1 MNAEFIAMLD
11 YLERER
17 GIKREILLE
26 AVSNALLSAS
36 KKSVSASRELR
47 IDINPKTGE
56 IRALA
61 NLIVADKVTNPQ
73 DEISE
78 TAARR
83 IKSDAKVGDVVEV
96 EVTPKNFGR
105 IAGQTAKQAM
115 MQRIRQVEKEMI
127 YEEFKDRAGEIVSGT
142 VRRFDRSDVI
152 LDLGKFEAI
161 MPQRERVV
169 VEDYNVGDRLR
180 AYVVAVDNGI
190 RGPEIIVSRS
200 HPNFVRRL
208 FELEVSEI
216 ADGTVEIRGIA
227 REAGY
232 RTKIAVWSANEKVDP
247 VGACVGMRGS
257 RVKNIVRELN
267 NEKVDIIRWS
277 SDPKEYVLEA
287 LKPAKVKNLVFDTEK
302 KSVQISVDEDQL
314 SLAIGKKGQNARLTS
329 RLTGW
334 EINIGKDTSATT
346 VVEQKLALAAQKTKV
361 LKKEPKRAPEHAD
374 AAAPAKSCTLAP
386 KTEPRPAAAPSH
398 EHESVSLIDRKKP
411 RKKTEDGEVK
421 PKRNV
426 LPPISRIRAS
436 MEATVAPPKPAAPV
450 EASKQTP
457 PSPAPSE
464 VVPPSAEAEVA
475 PQKIILIK
483 PPIVVKQLAAELG
496 LKPHQLIAE
505 LMTHNIFANMN
516 QTIEPDIAAKIAEN
530 HGFVLEKERREK
542 GAGVH
547 KVEQVVVAP
556 PPPVIEKN
564 AELKPRGPIITFM
577 GHVDHGKTSVLDAI
591 RKTRVAAGEA
601 GGITQHIGAHTVDHN
616 GATLTF
622 IDTPG
627 HAAFTAMRARG
638 ANVTDIVVLV
648 VAADDGIMPQTLEAI
663 NHAKAAPHVKIMVAI
678 NKIDLPSANIDRVK
692 KQLQEHELTPEDWGG
707 ETIVCPVSAT
717 KGTGIDHLLEMMTL
731 QAEVMELKAS
741 PTATPRGTVIEA
753 QVEAGRGPTA
763 TVIVQMGTLK
773 VGDPFIC
780 GDYSGKVKSLL
791 DDRGQPIKKAG
802 PSTPVK
808 VLGFTGLP
816 NAGDELLVMDSE
828 RSAKT
833 LSEERLLAKR
843 AYKLTVPQR
852 ATPERLLEAA
862 DGKKVLRIVLKCD
875 AQGSLEALIGALQQI
890 ESKKIDLE
898 IIHSAVGP
906 ISESDILLASAS
918 NAVVVGFN
926 VKVENMAVSAA
937 RQEGVQ
943 VNLDGIIYELL
954 DQIKEAMAGL
964 LEPEHRETVIGHAE
978 VKQVFELSRGIVAG
992 CLVTEGRIARAA
1004 RARVLRKR
1012 QPVYDGGIS
1021 TLRRFQDDVK
1031 EVRSGLECGIKLG
1044 DFSEYQVGDIIECYQ
1059 LEAIA
1064 QKL

>member
-1 MNAEFIAMLD
+1 MAT
-11 YLERER
+11 
-17 GIKREILLE
+17 KT
-26 AVSNALLSAS
+26 SS
-36 KKSVSASRELR
+36 KTATRKPA
-47 IDINPKTGE
+47 TH
-56 IRALA
+56 A
-61 NLIVADKVTNPQ
+61 
-73 DEISE
+73 
-78 TAARR
+78 AAR
-83 IKSDAKVGDVVEV
+83 K
-96 EVTPKNFGR
+96 T
-105 IAGQTAKQAM
+105 TT
-115 MQRIRQVEKEMI
+115 RQ
-127 YEEFKDRAGEIVSGT
+127 
-142 VRRFDRSDVI
+142 
-152 LDLGKFEAI
+152 
-161 MPQRERVV
+161 P
-169 VEDYNVGDRLR
+169 
-180 AYVVAVDNGI
+180 VAA
-190 RGPEIIVSRS
+190 P
-200 HPNFVRRL
+200 
-208 FELEVSEI
+208 
-216 ADGTVEIRGIA
+216 
-227 REAGY
+227 
-232 RTKIAVWSANEKVDP
+232 
-247 VGACVGMRGS
+247 
-257 RVKNIVRELN
+257 
-267 NEKVDIIRWS
+267 
-277 SDPKEYVLEA
+277 
-287 LKPAKVKNLVFDTEK
+287 
-302 KSVQISVDEDQL
+302 
-314 SLAIGKKGQNARLTS
+314 
-329 RLTGW
+329 
-334 EINIGKDTSATT
+334 
-346 VVEQKLALAAQKTKV
+346 KTKV

-386 KTEPRPAAAPSH
+386 KTEPRPAAAPCH

-421 PKRNV
+421 PKRNI

-516 QTIEPDIAAKIAEN
+516 QTIEPDIASKIAEN

-556 PPPVIEKN
+556 PPPVIEKKE
-564 AELKPRGPIITFM
+564 ELKPRGPIITFM
-577 GHVDHGKTSVLDAI
+577 GHVDHGKTTLLDAI

-601 GGITQHIGAHTVDHN
+601 GGITQHIGAYTVNHN

-648 VAADDGIMPQTLEAI
+648 VAADDGIMPQTTEAI

-678 NKIDLPSANIDRVK
+678 NKIDLPGANLDRVK
-692 KQLQEHELTPEDWGG
+692 KQLQEQGLTPEDWGG
-707 ETIVCPVSAT
+707 ETIISPVSAT
-717 KGTGIDHLLEMMTL
+717 KGTGIDHLLEMITL

-741 PTATPRGTVIEA
+741 PSARPRGTVIEA

-773 VGDPFIC
+773 IGDPFIC
-780 GDYSGKVKSLL
+780 GDYNGKVKSLL
-791 DDRGQPIKKAG
+791 DDRGKPVKKAG

-816 NAGDELLVMDSE
+816 NAGDEFLVMESE
-828 RSAKT
+828 REAKQ
-833 LSEERLLAKR
+833 LSDERLDAKR
-843 AYKLTVPQR
+843 ASKLFVPQR
-852 ATPERLLEAA
+852 ATLESLLETAE
-862 DGKKVLRIVLKCD
+862 GKKVLRIVLKCD
-875 AQGSLEALIGALQQI
+875 TQGSLEALVGALKQI
-890 ESKKIDLE
+890 ESKKVVLE

-918 NAVVVGFN
+918 DAVVVGFN
-926 VKVENMAVSAA
+926 VKVEAMAVPAA
-937 RQEGVQ
+937 KREGVQ
-943 VNLDGIIYELL
+943 IKLYSIIYELL
-954 DQIKEAMAGL
+954 DQIKDAMAEL
-964 LEPEHRETVIGHAE
+964 LDPELRETVIGHAE
-978 VKQVFELSRGIVAG
+978 VKQIFQLSKGIVAG
-992 CLVTEGRIARAA
+992 CLVTDGRIARTA
-1004 RARVLRKR
+1004 RARVVRKR
-1012 QPVYDGGIS
+1012 QPVYDGGLS

-1044 DFSEYQVGDIIECYQ
+1044 DFSEYQVGDVIECYQ
-1059 LEAIA
+1059 LEQFA